1 MDATLAA
8 SLKEREKKMLGAKAG
23 ENVSE
28 IRDARE
34 DGIPP
39 EAVVSL
45 FLFRFFSRRAKTENG
60 SYEWKGGKNPDCEE
74 EEDTVYA
81 TCKTVYKGTILL
93 RRLKPFAQFF
103 LILTTCVVAAGISMI
118 PVFAN
123 LALKIVYVAPS
134 TKGVNLEQYSM
145 WLLMYGVCLVVFSLG
160 MQRCFLSCRAILERD
175 VSRHAIRYKLL
186 HPSSLS
192 KERLEMLLSTD
203 MVAFKKFFG
212 FSHTLGK
219 NCVVFFA
226 TSLAAIIE
234 VPEFGF
240 ILIAYASLYFLI
252 GILQGMFVHV
262 VAAITGSVKVAFGSS
277 DLFKSAASNDEFDI
291 SIDSDS
297 RNDDVLKINLT
308 DLLNADV
315 DGDGVADFEQGEK
328 ESVDAAVLALKFVD
342 EKLME
347 TLRSERV
354 RSISD
359 AIRGVLQTAAPA
371 FITFCGAHLLKDS
384 NSKLQSEDIGY
395 VMLFGVIAYLSFT
408 SITSALVDMM
418 IFAGPASRFVRTGL
432 ELLDTFDEEN
442 QSEVL
447 AKESTHQSSDATRKS
462 TVESD
467 GKHQFADLH
476 AMSMINANGKKAKTS
491 GKVIYSW
498 KFASILSFFILG
510 VFGVVLYS
518 AITVEESMVCR
529 NVTAQC
535 TATLTSSSGALSDS
549 APDPLSMILKS
560 TFSRKNGCNFVKSES
575 EILTSC
581 ARSVHNRLRGM
592 AAYTGGAA
600 EVKVTFQS
608 WLGQQRS
615 LVADYSF
622 GVSEENV
629 EKTSP
634 VVRSANFTGMLS
646 AKRRLSRRKLLQES
660 FDDLPNWSE
669 VAETCGTIGGTLLGS
684 CLNDQGGVQ
693 GSADCCMNMAT
704 LTSETSCIM
713 LPGIFGVKFLQ
724 FRSRPS
730 TKEI

>member
-1 MDATLAA
+1 
-8 SLKEREKKMLGAKAG
+8 
-23 ENVSE
+23 
-28 IRDARE
+28 
-34 DGIPP
+34 
-39 EAVVSL
+39 
-45 FLFRFFSRRAKTENG
+45 
-60 SYEWKGGKNPDCEE
+60 
-74 EEDTVYA
+74 
-81 TCKTVYKGTILL
+81 
-93 RRLKPFAQFF
+93 
-103 LILTTCVVAAGISMI
+103 MI

-123 LALKIVYVAPS
+123 LALKIFYVAPS
-134 TKGVNLEQYSM
+134 AKGVNLEQYSM

-186 HPSSLS
+186 HPSALS

-219 NCVVFFA
+219 NCIVFLA
-226 TSLAAIIE
+226 ASLAAIIE

-262 VAAITGSVKVAFGSS
+262 IATITGSVKVAFGSS
-277 DLFKSAASNDEFDI
+277 DLFKSAASEDESDTLT
-291 SIDSDS
+291 DSDS
-297 RNDDVLKINLT
+297 LKNDNVLKMNLT
-308 DLLNADV
+308 DILNADV
-315 DGDGVADFEQGEK
+315 DGDGVADFEQGGK
-328 ESVDAAVLALKFVD
+328 ESVDAAVLAVKFVD
-342 EKLME
+342 AKLME
-347 TLRSERV
+347 TLRAERV

-359 AIRGVLQTAAPA
+359 AVRGVLQTAAPA

-395 VMLFGVIAYLSFT
+395 VMLFGVIAYLSFM

-432 ELLDTFDEEN
+432 ELLDNFDDEN
-442 QSEVL
+442 KSEVL
-447 AKESTHQSSDATRKS
+447 AKESTHQSRDATGKS
-462 TVESD
+462 TVEMD
-467 GKHQFADLH
+467 GKRQFVDLR
-476 AMSMINANGKKAKTS
+476 AMSMINAKGKKAKTS
-491 GKVIYSW
+491 GKDIYSW
-498 KFASILSFFILG
+498 KLSSILSFFILG
-510 VFGVVLYS
+510 IFSVVIYS

-535 TATLTSSSGALSDS
+535 SATLTSSSGALGDS
-549 APDPLSMILKS
+549 APDSLSMILKS
-560 TFSRKNGCNFVKSES
+560 TFNRKNGCNFVKSES

-592 AAYTGGAA
+592 AAYTGGEA

-622 GVSEENV
+622 GISEANV
-629 EKTSP
+629 VKTSP

-646 AKRRLSRRKLLQES
+646 TKRRLSRRKLLQES
-660 FDDLPNWSE
+660 FGDLPNWSE
-669 VAETCGTIGGTLLGS
+669 VAQTCGTIGGVGF
-684 CLNDQGGVQ
+684 V
-693 GSADCCMNMAT
+693 
-704 LTSETSCIM
+704 
-713 LPGIFGVKFLQ
+713 F
-724 FRSRPS
+724 
-730 TKEI
+730 

>member
-1 MDATLAA
+1 
-8 SLKEREKKMLGAKAG
+8 
-23 ENVSE
+23 
-28 IRDARE
+28 
-34 DGIPP
+34 
-39 EAVVSL
+39 
-45 FLFRFFSRRAKTENG
+45 
-60 SYEWKGGKNPDCEE
+60 
-74 EEDTVYA
+74 
-81 TCKTVYKGTILL
+81 
-93 RRLKPFAQFF
+93 
-103 LILTTCVVAAGISMI
+103 MI

-123 LALKIVYVAPS
+123 LALKIFYVAPS
-134 TKGVNLEQYSM
+134 AKGVNLEQYSM

-186 HPSSLS
+186 HPSALS

-219 NCVVFFA
+219 NCIVFLA
-226 TSLAAIIE
+226 ASLAAIIE

-262 VAAITGSVKVAFGSS
+262 IATITGSVKVAFGSS
-277 DLFKSAASNDEFDI
+277 DLFKSAASEDE
-291 SIDSDS
+291 SNTLTDSDS
-297 RNDDVLKINLT
+297 LKNDNVLKMNLT
-308 DLLNADV
+308 DILNADV
-315 DGDGVADFEQGEK
+315 DGDGVADFEQGGK
-328 ESVDAAVLALKFVD
+328 ESVDAAVLAVKFVD
-342 EKLME
+342 AKLME
-347 TLRSERV
+347 TLRAERV

-359 AIRGVLQTAAPA
+359 AVRGVIQTAAPA

-395 VMLFGVIAYLSFT
+395 VMLFGVIAYLSFM

-432 ELLDTFDEEN
+432 ELLDNCDDEN
-442 QSEVL
+442 KYEVL
-447 AKESTHQSSDATRKS
+447 AKESTHQSRDGTGKS
-462 TVESD
+462 TVEMD
-467 GKHQFADLH
+467 GKRQFADLR
-476 AMSMINANGKKAKTS
+476 AMSMINAKGKKAKTS
-491 GKVIYSW
+491 GKDIYSW
-498 KFASILSFFILG
+498 KLSSILSFFILG
-510 VFGVVLYS
+510 IFSVVIYS

-535 TATLTSSSGALSDS
+535 SATLTSSSGALSNS
-549 APDPLSMILKS
+549 APDSLSMILKS
-560 TFSRKNGCNFVKSES
+560 TFNRKNGCNFVKSES

-592 AAYTGGAA
+592 AAYTGGEA

-622 GVSEENV
+622 GVSEANV
-629 EKTSP
+629 VKTSP

-646 AKRRLSRRKLLQES
+646 TKRRLSRRKLLQES
-660 FDDLPNWSE
+660 FGDLPNWSE
-669 VAETCGTIGGTLLGS
+669 VAQTCGTIGGVGF
-684 CLNDQGGVQ
+684 V
-693 GSADCCMNMAT
+693 
-704 LTSETSCIM
+704 
-713 LPGIFGVKFLQ
+713 F
-724 FRSRPS
+724 
-730 TKEI
+730 

>member
-1 MDATLAA
+1 
-8 SLKEREKKMLGAKAG
+8 
-23 ENVSE
+23 
-28 IRDARE
+28 
-34 DGIPP
+34 
-39 EAVVSL
+39 
-45 FLFRFFSRRAKTENG
+45 
-60 SYEWKGGKNPDCEE
+60 
-74 EEDTVYA
+74 
-81 TCKTVYKGTILL
+81 
-93 RRLKPFAQFF
+93 
-103 LILTTCVVAAGISMI
+103 MI

-123 LALKIVYVAPS
+123 LALKIFYVAPS
-134 TKGVNLEQYSM
+134 AKGVNLEQYSM

-186 HPSSLS
+186 HPSALS

-219 NCVVFFA
+219 NCIVFLA
-226 TSLAAIIE
+226 ASLAAIIE

-262 VAAITGSVKVAFGSS
+262 IATITGSVKVAFGSS
-277 DLFKSAASNDEFDI
+277 DLFKSAASEDESDTLT
-291 SIDSDS
+291 DSDS
-297 RNDDVLKINLT
+297 LKNDNVLKMNLT
-308 DLLNADV
+308 DILNADV
-315 DGDGVADFEQGEK
+315 DGDGVADFEQGGK
-328 ESVDAAVLALKFVD
+328 ESVDAAVLAVKFVD
-342 EKLME
+342 AKLME
-347 TLRSERV
+347 TLRAERV

-359 AIRGVLQTAAPA
+359 AVRGVLQTAAPA

-395 VMLFGVIAYLSFT
+395 VMLFGVIAYLSFM

-432 ELLDTFDEEN
+432 ELLDNFDDEN
-442 QSEVL
+442 KYKVL
-447 AKESTHQSSDATRKS
+447 AKESTHQSRDATGKS
-462 TVESD
+462 TVEMD
-467 GKHQFADLH
+467 GKRQFVDLR
-476 AMSMINANGKKAKTS
+476 AMSMINAKGKKAKTS
-491 GKVIYSW
+491 GKDIYSW
-498 KFASILSFFILG
+498 KLSSILSFFILG
-510 VFGVVLYS
+510 IFSVVIYS

-535 TATLTSSSGALSDS
+535 SATLTSSSGALSNS
-549 APDPLSMILKS
+549 APDSLSMILKS
-560 TFSRKNGCNFVKSES
+560 TFNRKNGCNFVKSES

-592 AAYTGGAA
+592 AAYTGGEA

-622 GVSEENV
+622 GISEANV
-629 EKTSP
+629 VKTSP

-646 AKRRLSRRKLLQES
+646 TKRILSRRKLLQES
-660 FDDLPNWSE
+660 FGDLPNWSE
-669 VAETCGTIGGTLLGS
+669 VAQTCGTIGGVGF
-684 CLNDQGGVQ
+684 V
-693 GSADCCMNMAT
+693 
-704 LTSETSCIM
+704 
-713 LPGIFGVKFLQ
+713 F
-724 FRSRPS
+724 
-730 TKEI
+730 